1 MPVQDLAQEHGSSA
15 HSKGSEARPLS
26 PSSASPRLSDLGPI
40 TRASEPQFPHL
51 RNRVTIVSARGV
63 LEGWDELVQGRRDAR
78 GCYC

>member
-1 MPVQDLAQEHGSSA
+1 MPVPDLAQEHGSSA
-15 HSKGSEARPLS
+15 HSKG
-26 PSSASPRLSDLGPI
+26 SPRLSDLGPI

-78 GCYC
+78 GYYC